1 MEKDRHRLGSIL
13 RAASRIWHAS
23 RAECGIS
30 MTRGTGDVLGIHRC
44 TRQPRATIGVEC
56 AHCIRQALVP
66 KDTLKASR
74 DDHRKLS
81 ENRSSLFQVRLA

>member
-1 MEKDRHRLGSIL
+1 MPKVHTLHEA
-13 RAASRIWHAS
+13 AASHY
-23 RAECGIS
+23 
-30 MTRGTGDVLGIHRC
+30 
-44 TRQPRATIGVEC
+44 PIGVEC